1 MAAANLDI
9 CNVIWCLCLHSS
21 QYWLRLYHF
30 WITKTIK
37 ILVNSGL
44 IEIFL
49 FSNCFKYILK
59 GDLSDSELKL
69 DAFCLSVKQN
79 RLSSIGSIEFGNRT
93 HQKIPVRLCSIAEP
107 IEHQSDRLGSIEFY
121 WYLVRFHS
129 IDYAWCTG
137 LGTSNLYQ
145 SIWRSNLELRM
156 RFKRNR
162 KSYHKDKVNYFIN
175 INNFPLFSTSVD
187 VPSSIVYVYRQGD
200 KGLYSYLAI
209 FGGNSNSVPE
219 SRNSENS
226 IIDRKKLAPKQ

>member
-1 MAAANLDI
+1 MCFVFLSNKIDWVRLVRLSSVIELIKKSQFDYVRLPNQS
-9 CNVIWCLCLHSS
+9 NVNPTD
-21 QYWLRLYHF
+21 R
-30 WITKTIK
+30 
-37 ILVNSGL
+37 V
-44 IEIFL
+44 
-49 FSNCFKYILK
+49 
-59 GDLSDSELKL
+59 
-69 DAFCLSVKQN
+69 
-79 RLSSIGSIEFGNRT
+79 RLSSIDFWFGF
-93 HQKIPVRLCSIAEP
+93 VRLTTRRVCWIGATSDL
-107 IEHQSDRLGSIEFY
+107 HQSIR
-121 WYLVRFHS
+121 
-129 IDYAWCTG
+129 
-137 LGTSNLYQ
+137 
-145 SIWRSNLELRM
+145 RSNLELCM